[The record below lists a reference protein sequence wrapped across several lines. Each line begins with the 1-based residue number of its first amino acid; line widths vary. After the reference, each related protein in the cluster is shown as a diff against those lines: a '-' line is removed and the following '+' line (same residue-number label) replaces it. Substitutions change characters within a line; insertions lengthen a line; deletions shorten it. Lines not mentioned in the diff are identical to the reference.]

1 MRIELGLDGMKLTNV
16 PSEESLDKEGKYYVY
31 EWFIK
36 EDGRV
41 FYIGKGTGTRYKGK
55 KNTLFL
61 EICEAFECDYRFV
74 KENLTEYQALVL
86 EEELFK
92 QREEEGHVLANIQTP
107 NATGALTTEE
117 KEEKGYLITP
127 KILPNR
133 IEAAYFGAPSQT
145 YDTVTEEGLNHVHVL
160 NRTAYG
166 LGLLYAND
174 PDLPQRECES
184 VINNYIHQV
193 QEHVKNKGGKW
204 FKSKAKSTKTIIT
217 YQSLTLRNFQDM
229 KSQGYTIYHLVDVI
243 KFLNLQTTI

>member
-1 MRIELGLDGMKLTNV
+1 MRIELGLGSMKLTNV
-16 PSEESLDKEGKYYVY
+16 PREEDLDKERKYYVY

-41 FYIGKGTGTRYKGK
+41 FYIGKGKGTRYKGK
-55 KNTLFL
+55 KNPLFL
-61 EICEAFECDYRFV
+61 DICEAFECDYRFV
-74 KENLTEYQALVL
+74 KENLTEYEALVL

-92 QREEEGHVLANIQTP
+92 QREDERHVLANIQTP
-107 NATGALTTEE
+107 NATGALTIEG
-117 KEEKGYLITP
+117 KEEGYLITP

-133 IEAAYFGAPSQT
+133 IEAAYFGAESQI
-145 YDTVTEEGLNHVHVL
+145 YDVVTEEGLNFVHVPK
-160 NRTAYG
+160 RTTHG

-174 PDLPQRECES
+174 PNLPQQEYEK
-184 VINNYIHQV
+184 VVNDYINQV
-193 QEHVKNKGGKW
+193 EEHVKNKGGKW